1 MPFTPAPQKKCQR
14 CAKSV
19 YQAEEKK
26 DSNGNPWHKTCFVCV
41 ECRKGLDSTTLNMHG
56 NEIYCKSCYGKN
68 YGPKGYGFGGGAGAL
83 TRTQ

>member
-56 NEIYCKSCYGKN
+56 SKYHVITQTIKN
-68 YGPKGYGFGGGAGAL
+68 FSFHQL
-83 TRTQ
+83 C

>member
-26 DSNGNPWHKTCFVCV
+26 DSTANRG
-41 ECRKGLDSTTLNMHG
+41 
-56 NEIYCKSCYGKN
+56 
-68 YGPKGYGFGGGAGAL
+68 
-83 TRTQ
+83 TRAASRVRIAKKAWTVLL